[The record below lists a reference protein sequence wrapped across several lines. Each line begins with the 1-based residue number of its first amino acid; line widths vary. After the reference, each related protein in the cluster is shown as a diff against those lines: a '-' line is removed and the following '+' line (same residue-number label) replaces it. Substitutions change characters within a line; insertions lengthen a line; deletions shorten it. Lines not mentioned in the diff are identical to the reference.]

1 MKTNRIL
8 LLVIFVQLVV
18 FVSASFSAD
27 KPSDAVTDQTRC
39 TVCGMFVSKY
49 PNWLAQIQYEDAG
62 QTNFFDGVKDMMA
75 FYFNPEQY
83 GGCPGKMLF
92 MWLAVM
98 FTVPWD
104 TNSSPLQQER
114 RRNHSAK
121 IITARRSSSLM
132 RLPRSSLSRCA
143 WDRKC
148 DEQTLL
154 PAVRSRNPSP
164 FLRILSCGLA
174 GFS

>member
-83 GGCPGKMLF
+83 GGASRDKISEIFVKDYYSLKWLPGKDAFYVVGSDVYGPMGHELIPF
-92 MWLAVM
+92 ATREAAESFSKDHHGEEILI
-98 FTVPWD
+98 F
-104 TNSSPLQQER
+104 NE
-114 RRNHSAK
+114 
-121 IITARRSSSLM
+121 ITPKLIESVSVGQKM
-132 RLPRSSLSRCA
+132 R
-143 WDRKC
+143 
-148 DEQTLL
+148 
-154 PAVRSRNPSP
+154 
-164 FLRILSCGLA
+164 
-174 GFS
+174 

>member
-83 GGCPGKMLF
+83 GGASRDKISEIFVKDYYSLKWLPGKDAFYVVGSDVYGPMGHELIPF
-92 MWLAVM
+92 ATREAAESFSKDHHGEEILI
-98 FTVPWD
+98 F
-104 TNSSPLQQER
+104 NE
-114 RRNHSAK
+114 
-121 IITARRSSSLM
+121 ITPKLIESLRMGQKM
-132 RLPRSSLSRCA
+132 R
-143 WDRKC
+143 
-148 DEQTLL
+148 
-154 PAVRSRNPSP
+154 
-164 FLRILSCGLA
+164 
-174 GFS
+174 

>member
-83 GGCPGKMLF
+83 GGAPRDKISEIFVKDYYSLKWLPGKDAFYVVGSDVYGPMGHELIPF
-92 MWLAVM
+92 ATREAAESFSKDHHGEEILI
-98 FTVPWD
+98 F
-104 TNSSPLQQER
+104 NE
-114 RRNHSAK
+114 
-121 IITARRSSSLM
+121 ITPKLIESLRMGQKM
-132 RLPRSSLSRCA
+132 R
-143 WDRKC
+143 
-148 DEQTLL
+148 
-154 PAVRSRNPSP
+154 
-164 FLRILSCGLA
+164 
-174 GFS
+174 